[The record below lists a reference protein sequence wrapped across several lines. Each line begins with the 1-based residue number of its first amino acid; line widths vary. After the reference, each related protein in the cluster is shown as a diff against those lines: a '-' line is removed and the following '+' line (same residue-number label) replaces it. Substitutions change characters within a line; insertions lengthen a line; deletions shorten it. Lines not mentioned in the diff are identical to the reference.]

1 MEYLLLAIFCSF
13 AGYVFGVIRT
23 IRHLKRMLDE
33 PESANMRDLDKQ
45 DIPILATEK
54 HGDML
59 YLFEKRTDNFMC
71 QGTSLED
78 LAKKLAE
85 YKDIHIALVDH
96 NSKPIWFVN
105 GEISEAPYE
114 G

>member
-1 MEYLLLAIFCSF
+1 MEYLIFAIVCWFS
-13 AGYVFGVIRT
+13 GYVVGINRT
-23 IRHLKRMLDE
+23 IQHLKKAIDE
-33 PESANMRDLDKQ
+33 SEFENEQDLDKR

-59 YLFEKRTDNFMC
+59 YLFEKKTDSFMC